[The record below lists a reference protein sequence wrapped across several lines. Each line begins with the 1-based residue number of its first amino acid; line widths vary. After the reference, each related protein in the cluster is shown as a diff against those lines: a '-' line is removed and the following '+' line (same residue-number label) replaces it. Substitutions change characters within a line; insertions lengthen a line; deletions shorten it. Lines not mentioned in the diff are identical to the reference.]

1 MNEVMD
7 KQKLLCAK
15 SSLFLFF
22 IFCRVIKSEITKI
35 HLNLSIA
42 VGVAQVLFLA
52 AGSEN
57 LIQREVTKIVSHSI
71 CLISSK
77 GNSIL

>member
-1 MNEVMD
+1 MCYMLVIV
-7 KQKLLCAK
+7 
-15 SSLFLFF
+15 F
-22 IFCRVIKSEITKI
+22 FCRVIKSEITKI

-57 LIQREVTKIVSHSI
+57 LVQREVIKIVSHVND
-71 CLISSK
+71 L
-77 GNSIL
+77 LDF

>member
-1 MNEVMD
+1 MCYM
-7 KQKLLCAK
+7 
-15 SSLFLFF
+15 LF
-22 IFCRVIKSEITKI
+22 IVVFCRVIKSEITKI

-57 LIQREVTKIVSHSI
+57 LVQREVIKIVSHVND
-71 CLISSK
+71 L
-77 GNSIL
+77 LDF

>member
-1 MNEVMD
+1 M
-7 KQKLLCAK
+7 ARA
-15 SSLFLFF
+15 SLIVFF
-22 IFCRVIKSEITKI
+22 FCRVIKSEITKI

-57 LIQREVTKIVSHSI
+57 LVQREVSESPYLPVNDRVGQLYVCAT
-71 CLISSK
+71 C
-77 GNSIL
+77 

>member
-1 MNEVMD
+1 MLYVSY
-7 KQKLLCAK
+7 C
-15 SSLFLFF
+15 F
-22 IFCRVIKSEITKI
+22 FCRVIKSEITKI

-57 LIQREVTKIVSHSI
+57 LVQREVIKIVSHVND
-71 CLISSK
+71 L
-77 GNSIL
+77 LDF

>member
-1 MNEVMD
+1 MT
-7 KQKLLCAK
+7 KQKLLCSK
-15 SSLFLFF
+15 TFK
-22 IFCRVIKSEITKI
+22 FCCFPRVIKSEITKI

-57 LIQREVTKIVSHSI
+57 LVQSEVIK
-71 CLISSK
+71 
-77 GNSIL
+77 